1 MLQRPAMGRR
11 TRKSVRHRL
20 GRRNEKTFLRPIC
33 QIAAQQKAG
42 FSIPSQQTLYRD
54 YAAERGI
61 SIVREFIDIETA
73 KRVGRREFTKM
84 DKFLREEAT
93 KPLEVA
99 CRIILVEK
107 VDRLYRNFKDFVS
120 VEELGVE
127 IHFIK
132 EHSVICPGSNS
143 MEKFF
148 HGMMVVKAKS

>member
-1 MLQRPAMGRR
+1 MKRRSFDQSVKSRPNKKLAVAYARVS
-11 TRKSVRHRL
+11 TPDQ
-20 GRRNEKTFLRPIC
+20 EKE
-33 QIAAQQKAG
+33 G

-148 HGMMVVKAKS
+148 